1 MSHERYYL
9 KGLLAAVDV
18 AGDVLL
24 EPRLG
29 GRRAPEHLAARPQAL
44 VLEVLLLLVRILTS
58 RVGVLKFCYGSA
70 QYGVRDILG
79 LFISE
84 ILDEKV

>member
-1 MSHERYYL
+1 MLRYYL
-9 KGLLAAVDV
+9 KRLLAAVDV

-29 GRRAPEHLAARPQAL
+29 RGGAPEHLAARPQAL

-58 RVGVLKFCYGSA
+58 GVGVLKFWFQFCS
-70 QYGVRDILG
+70 
-79 LFISE
+79 
-84 ILDEKV
+84 

>member
-1 MSHERYYL
+1 M
-9 KGLLAAVDV
+9 

-29 GRRAPEHLAARPQAL
+29 GGRAPEDLAARPQAL

-58 RVGVLKFCYGSA
+58 GVGVLKFWFQFCS
-70 QYGVRDILG
+70 
-79 LFISE
+79 
-84 ILDEKV
+84 